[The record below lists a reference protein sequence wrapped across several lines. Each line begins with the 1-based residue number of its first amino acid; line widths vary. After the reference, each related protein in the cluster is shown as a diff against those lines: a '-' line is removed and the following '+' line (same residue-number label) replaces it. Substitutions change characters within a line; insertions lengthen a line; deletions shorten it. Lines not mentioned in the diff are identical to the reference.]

1 MQLIYECT
9 CFPSHYVFPRYL
21 LLLSLLQDDF
31 ESSHFNFFKHSKV
44 LLQQINE
51 YSLKPSLRNLLFIQ
65 FTFHSVSLPFI
76 QLL

>member
-51 YSLKPSLRNLLFIQ
+51 YSLKPSLLFIQ
-65 FTFHSVSLPFI
+65 LVYPSFSSRSRCQEAP
-76 QLL
+76 